1 MALHTLSLFAGYG
14 GLDLGIHRAA
24 RGKAQTVCAVE
35 IEAYAAANLS
45 SPRVQRKLGRFPIWS
60 DVATFDGTAW
70 RGQVDVLAA
79 GIPCQP
85 WSVAGARKGSAD
97 KRWLWA
103 DTFRILQEC
112 GASMLILECTPNLR
126 KGGLP
131 IILDDLA
138 SIGWSA
144 EWGTYTAQEAGA
156 PHRRARFFL
165 VAWDV
170 SHTDRVSVWF
180 KSERMQREGGSVR
193 EALGGDSKPGYVG
206 EKLVPPCSSLVA
218 DANRRPDAISQRQQ
232 ESRADAALNGEG
244 LADTNS
250 ERLSQ
255 QRKAHNNDWGDAPRH
270 ELDRR
275 DARVGNTDSSRP
287 QVHTSQ
293 RSHTQQELSTAQR
306 AGGGVVWPP
315 RPDDEHGWREYI
327 AAGGA
332 QPGVLGGPHG
342 PADRV
347 DRVRL
352 LGNGVVPQQAE
363 LAIIDLC
370 SRIGGE

>member
-24 RGKAQTVCAVE
+24 RGKTKTVCAVE
-35 IEAYAAANLS
+35 IEAYAAANLA

-60 DVATFDGTAW
+60 DVTTFDGTAW

-103 DTFRILQEC
+103 DTFRILQDC
-112 GASMLILECTPNLR
+112 GASMLVLECTPNLR
-126 KGGLP
+126 RGGLP

-138 SIGWSA
+138 SIGWNA
-144 EWGTYTAQEAGA
+144 EWSTYTAAEAGA
-156 PHRRARFFL
+156 PHRRARFFM
-165 VAWDV
+165 VAWHV
-170 SHTDRVSVWF
+170 PHTDRVSLWF
-180 KSERMQREGGSVR
+180 KSKRMQRKGGSVR
-193 EALGGDSKPGYVG
+193 EALGGDPKPGYVG
-206 EKLVPPCSSLVA
+206 EAVA
-218 DANRRPDAISQRQQ
+218 DA
-232 ESRADAALNGEG
+232 
-244 LADTNS
+244 NS

-255 QRKAHNNDWGDAPRH
+255 QRKTHNNDWGDAPWH

-287 QVHTSQ
+287 QVDTSE

-306 AGGGVVWPP
+306 AGGGVGWPP

-332 QPGVLGGPHG
+332 QPGVLGGTDG
-342 PADRV
+342 PANRV